1 MEQNKRTFSLTNLAV
16 DNSTSVFLLTIMI
29 FIFGLYAYDQVPKE
43 QFPEVKFPQVFVN
56 TPYFGNSA
64 ADIESL
70 VTRPLEKELQSV
82 DGLKKIT
89 STSIQ
94 DFSVITV
101 EFNADEDIDEAVRRV
116 KDAVDVAKPELPSDL
131 DTDPTILEI
140 SASDFPIVTIN
151 MSGDFPPDDLR
162 RYGEM
167 MEEGIEDIKGVNDV
181 QLKGV
186 QDREIEIA
194 VDVRK
199 MESLEINFQDIEN
212 AISSENLTLSG
223 GEIVNNNVR
232 RAIRVVG
239 EYEDAE
245 ELANTIIKNEKQRLV
260 YLRDIATVKFG
271 YEDPISIA
279 RANALPVVSL
289 DVIKKSGENL
299 LTTADEIQE
308 VVARVKKQLPADLD
322 VTFFNDQSYNTRD
335 QVDNLENSIISG
347 VILVV
352 LVLLFFLGLRNA
364 IFVGI
369 AIPLSMLM
377 GILWIW
383 LAGVTLNIVVLF
395 ALILALGLLVD
406 NGIVIVENIY
416 RYMQLGRRSD
426 NAAKFGAGEV
436 AWPIIASTATTLA
449 AFSPLAVWPGIVGE
463 FMKYFPI
470 TLILVLGS
478 SLIVALVINP
488 VLAKTFMKVDVRE
501 ETKKGRVRG
510 MRNTL
515 IGAGVMMT
523 LGILIG
529 LLGGV
534 KWFFNLMVIVTIITL
549 VYYFLLRPVSFVF
562 QDRFLPWLENKY
574 KGVINFSL
582 RWRKSVLAS
591 TVFLFFL
598 SIFLISINPPTVE
611 FFPEADPLYV
621 NAFVELPLGSDIK
634 ATDEVTRQ
642 LETKMMA
649 MLEPYG
655 DVVESVLTQIGE
667 NTSDPNT
674 PPEPGVTPNK
684 ARITVSFAPFRERG
698 GVSTKKIMEEIRE
711 TVQGIPGTKVS
722 VGQNAS
728 GPPTG
733 KAINLEVTGEDL
745 EKLIPLGD
753 NIISYINAQG
763 IPGIEEL
770 TADVKLGKPELLVK
784 VDREAARRFGL
795 STFQVASALRTSVY
809 GKEVSKY
816 KLGEDE
822 YPIFIRLK
830 EEDRNQ
836 VGSLLNQRI
845 TFRDPTNG
853 RISQVP
859 ISTVASVEYTST
871 YSSIKRKD
879 LDRVITISS
888 NVLDGYVG
896 NSVVPQIEQALQGYD
911 MPQGFNYAFTGE
923 QQQQQEDLAF
933 LLGAFVFALFLIFI
947 IIVAQF
953 NSISSP
959 FIILTSVVLSLIGVL
974 LGYFFFGGTLSI
986 VFTGVGI
993 ISLAGVVV
1001 NNAIV
1006 LIDYTTLLMKERM
1019 EEQGLEKISDLELED
1034 IRASIVD
1041 GGSTRLRPVL
1051 LTAITTVLGLIP
1063 LAIGFNFD
1071 FFSFIASWDGRYFL
1085 GGDNTAIW
1093 GPMAWTIIY
1102 GMVFATFLTLVV
1114 VPVMMWLIYKTRRSI
1129 KSVYRRLTGKADDRD
1144 FVVPTDSGYPAA
1156 GDDADDL
1163 IVES

>member
-16 DNSTSVFLLTIMI
+16 DNATSVFLLTIMI
-29 FIFGLYAYDQVPKE
+29 FLFGLYAYDQVPKE

-70 VTRPLEKELQSV
+70 VTRPLEKELQGV
-82 DGLKKIT
+82 DGIKKIT
-89 STSIQ
+89 STSLQ

-101 EFNADEDIDEAVRRV
+101 EFNADEDIDEATRRV
-116 KDAVDVAKPELPSDL
+116 KDAVDLAKPELPSDL
-131 DTDPTILEI
+131 DTDPNILQI
-140 SASDFPIVTIN
+140 SAADFPIVTIN
-151 MSGDFPPDDLR
+151 MSGDFDPDDLR

-167 MEEGIEDIKGVNDV
+167 MEEEIEDIKGVNDV

-199 MESLEINFQDIEN
+199 MESLELSFQDIEN
-212 AISSENLTLSG
+212 AIGSENLTLSG

-239 EYEDAE
+239 EFENAE

-260 YLRDIATVKFG
+260 YLRDVATVKFG

-279 RANALPVVSL
+279 RANGLPVVSL
-289 DVIKKSGENL
+289 DVIKKSGKNL

-308 VVARVKKQLPADLD
+308 AVARVRAQLPADLN

-383 LAGVTLNIVVLF
+383 LSGVTLNIVVLF

-406 NGIVIVENIY
+406 NGIVIVENVY
-416 RYMQLGRRSD
+416 RYMQLGKRSD

-488 VLAKTFMKVDVRE
+488 VLAKTFMKIDERE

-515 IGAGVMMT
+515 IGAVVMMII
-523 LGILIG
+523 GVIG
-529 LLGGV
+529 LLVGA
-534 KWFFNLMVIVTIITL
+534 KWLFNLMVIVTIVTI

-574 KGVINFSL
+574 KGVINSSL
-582 RWRKSVLAS
+582 RWGGTMLFG
-591 TVFLFFL
+591 TIGLFFL
-598 SIFLISINPPTVE
+598 SIFLIQLRPPTIE

-621 NAFVELPLGSDIK
+621 NAFVELPLGSDIE
-634 ATDEVTRQ
+634 ATNEVTRQ
-642 LETKMMA
+642 LENKILV
-649 MLEPYG
+649 MLKPYG

-698 GVSTKKIMEEIRE
+698 DVSTKSIMEEIRQA
-711 TVQGIPGTKVS
+711 VQGIPGTKVS

-733 KAINLEVTGEDL
+733 KAINLEITGDDL

-753 NIISYINAQG
+753 DIISYINSQG

-770 TADVKLGKPELLVK
+770 SADVKLGKPELLVK
-784 VDREAARRFGL
+784 VDREAARRYGL
-795 STFQVASALRTSVY
+795 STFQIASTLRTSVY

-816 KLGEDE
+816 KQGEDE
-822 YPIFIRLK
+822 YPIFIRLRR
-830 EEDRNQ
+830 EDRNQ
-836 VGSLLNQRI
+836 VDNLLNQRI

-853 RISQVP
+853 RITQVP
-859 ISTVASVEYTST
+859 MSTVASVEYTST

-896 NSVVPQIEQALQGYD
+896 NSVVPQIAEALEGYD
-911 MPQGFNYAFTGE
+911 MPQGFTFEFTGE
-923 QQQQQEDLAF
+923 QQQQQEDLGF
-933 LLGAFVFALFLIFI
+933 LLGAFVVALFLIFI

-1006 LIDYTTLLMKERM
+1006 LIDYTTLLMKERL
-1019 EEQGLEKISDLELED
+1019 EEHKVKKISELPLD
-1034 IRASIVD
+1034 VIRQSIVD

-1129 KSVYRRLTGKADDRD
+1129 KSLARRISGKPE
-1144 FVVPTDSGYPAA
+1144 VS
-1156 GDDADDL
+1156 
-1163 IVES
+1163 